1 MIMSEVFSGSL
12 QKCFLEYEPIYIFI
26 IINIIIIVVIIKS
39 PRYTGGDLMFSTGSY
54 AAGRR
59 FLFTR

>member
-1 MIMSEVFSGSL
+1 MKSAASYS
-12 QKCFLEYEPIYIFI
+12 
-26 IINIIIIVVIIKS
+26 IIKS
-39 PRYTGGDLMFSTGSY
+39 PQYIGGDFMFLYRFVRSAGAAAAAAAGS

>member
-1 MIMSEVFSGSL
+1 MNL
-12 QKCFLEYEPIYIFI
+12 YIFI

-54 AAGRR
+54 AAAAAGRR